1 MGGGGRK
8 GDWGGR
14 ESEGERHSGVGGERE
29 GVCVEGGGG
38 RDLEELNSKTLL
50 QGL

>member
-8 GDWGGR
+8 GDWRGGG
-14 ESEGERHSGVGGERE
+14 SEGERHSGVGGERE

-38 RDLEELNSKTLL
+38 DLEYLNSKTLI